1 MKLPLSKRLEACAKL
16 ILPGDRVADIGCDHG
31 YLGIHLIQSGIAA
44 SVIASDIRP
53 MPLKTAISNAEKYG
67 VSSKMEFFLSDGA
80 SDIPR
85 DFSVLVC
92 AGMGGDTIV
101 SILQAASWLENCR
114 YRLILQCQSRTP
126 LLRRYLSETGWCIT
140 KETVLHDGHFLYTV
154 MEASWQPDHPK
165 LTPGEW
171 FLSPALLNSSAEELP
186 EYFQYQL
193 FRLERIVNGR
203 KEQTD
208 PLIMTALAELK
219 TLSARPEFCWLTEV
233 IYDFSQ
239 RCT

>member
-1 MKLPLSKRLEACAKL
+1 MKLPISKRLEVCAEFVAA
-16 ILPGDRVADIGCDHG
+16 GDRVADIGCDHG
-31 YLGIHLIQSGIAA
+31 YLGIYLIRNNVAT

-53 MPLKTAISNAEKYG
+53 MPLKSAINNAEIYG
-67 VSSKMEFFLSDGA
+67 VSNKMEFYLSDGA
-80 SDIPR
+80 SKIPR

-92 AGMGGDTIV
+92 AGMGADTIISV
-101 SILQAASWLENCR
+101 LQEAPWLKSEQ

-126 LLRRYLSETGWCIT
+126 LLRHFLSESGWYIE
-140 KETVLHDGHFLYTV
+140 KERVLRDGRFLYTV
-154 MEASWQPDHPK
+154 IEAQWKPNFPK

-171 FLSPALLNSSAEELP
+171 FLSPALFDNPAPELP

-208 PLIMTALAELK
+208 PLIITALAELH
-219 TLSARPEFCWLTEV
+219 TLSDRPDLSWLTEV
-233 IYDFSQ
+233 KYDFSQ